1 MSVNVNLS
9 LSDGGLNEEEFSSL
23 YTSRS
28 NLIMIP
34 DLEEYKQM

>member
-1 MSVNVNLS
+1 VSVNVNLS
-9 LSDGGLNEEEFSSL
+9 LSDGGLNEEFSSL